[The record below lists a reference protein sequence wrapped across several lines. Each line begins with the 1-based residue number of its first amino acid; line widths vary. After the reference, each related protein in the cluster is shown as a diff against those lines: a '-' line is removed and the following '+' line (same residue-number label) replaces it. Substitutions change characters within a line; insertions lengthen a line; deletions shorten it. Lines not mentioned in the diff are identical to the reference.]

1 MSPRPAV
8 FAERM
13 GLPLASGRMP
23 NGHWLDFDTLAEELR
38 QFVEQQQEREGELG
52 RPAAQQAKDAAA
64 GSSGSTSTSSAS
76 TSTSTSS
83 SSGGGGGSSTS
94 SSTSSPQ
101 PGTFLPT
108 QQELRAGGRA
118 DLIGGIRL
126 HGGSLAVANRL
137 GWGVRRGKLPSEAAV
152 VQQLLEFVT
161 ARQQEQQEQQA
172 AGSGSDEA
180 EQPAGP
186 LAMPTLRQLQ
196 EGGRA
201 DLATAVLKLGGVSV
215 FAHLLEAEQQRRQQ
229 QNDSQSAAAQQA
241 HPATQQQEQ
250 PQQQEEEGVE
260 GQEDPAEQAPQRRF
274 VLHEGRQHEGAA
286 HILSYPPG
294 SISGSGSNGGDG
306 SSAGIGPGEDS
317 SLAGSLAHSSGSRRW
332 ARLAQPPQPAVVRVG
347 QALMQL
353 IEARGWERRV
363 PTKQVGEGQFLLVG
377 AGGLM
382 CCGVIVAVAWLSQHS
397 SPLLH
402 IHLPVPLN

>member
-1 MSPRPAV
+1 MSSVVHNQSLELRSEENGIVIPPWVGARAYQLSCNVVLPAV

-38 QFVEQQQEREGELG
+38 QFMEQQQEREGELG
-52 RPAAQQAKDAAA
+52 RPAAQQAEDAAA
-64 GSSGSTSTSSAS
+64 GSSGSN
-76 TSTSTSS
+76 
-83 SSGGGGGSSTS
+83 G
-94 SSTSSPQ
+94 SSPQ

-126 HGGSLAVANRL
+126 HGGSLVVANRL

-161 ARQQEQQEQQA
+161 ARQQEQQEQQD

-201 DLATAVLKLGGVSV
+201 DLATAVLKLGGVPV

-229 QNDSQSAAAQQA
+229 HTDSQSAAAQQA
-241 HPATQQQEQ
+241 QPATLQQE
-250 PQQQEEEGVE
+250 QQEEEGAE
-260 GQEDPAEQAPQRRF
+260 GQDDPAEQAPQRRF

-294 SISGSGSNGGDG
+294 SITGSATNGDAGG
-306 SSAGIGPGEDS
+306 SAGTGPGEGS
-317 SLAGSLAHSSGSRRW
+317 SLAGSLAHSSSSRRW
-332 ARLAQPPQPAVVRVG
+332 AGLAQPPQPAVVRVG

-363 PTKQVGEGQFLLVG
+363 PTKQVGRGSSCWW
-377 AGGLM
+377 GGLGPG
-382 CCGVIVAVAWLSQHS
+382 CIAA
-397 SPLLH
+397 
-402 IHLPVPLN
+402 